1 MQMHAQLQV
10 SSLDFL
16 EHGGYSINLFKGHS
30 RSKRRFVPGMTPVH
44 LRVGMIRR
52 RSILSSLIRGI
63 AIAWH

>member
-16 EHGGYSINLFKGHS
+16 EHGGCSINLFNGHS

-44 LRVGMIRR
+44 LRFGMIRR